1 MDDEE
6 YVTYVR
12 SKMWEK
18 SHGYAMEERKR
29 REEHRQK
36 KRKKE
41 EDGKTWEAGLEEALK
56 RGEERRR
63 KGRWKT
69 CWERYIKSWEMGN
82 IDLDKSLRKQKIWP
96 VESGSWQDVGKEEI
110 ERFFKNSPQPVMVGE
125 EVNLEL
131 VLKAERVKWHPDK
144 IQQRFGSQGIDETTM
159 KTVTAVFQVI
169 DRMWSDMRVI

>member
-6 YVTYVR
+6 YVAYVR

-18 SHGYAMEERKR
+18 THEHAVEERKR
-29 REEHRQK
+29 REESRQK
-36 KRKKE
+36 KRKRE
-41 EDGKTWEAGLEEALK
+41 EEGRKWEKGVEEALK
-56 RGEERRR
+56 RGEDRRNNW
-63 KGRWKT
+63 RWKA
-69 CWERYIKSWEMGN
+69 CWDWYIKGWEGGG
-82 IDLDKSLRKQKIWP
+82 IEPEKRLREQKIWP
-96 VESGSWQDVGKEEI
+96 VESGSWKDVNKEEI
-110 ERFFKNSPQPVMVGE
+110 ERFFKNAPQPVAVGE

-169 DRMWSDMRVI
+169 DWMWSKTREI